1 MSKLVGLL
9 TASLGGFL
17 ILMEDTVV
25 EFLLLKPP
33 GLLGGFLPLTE
44 VFLLSLM
51 LISLEIDKKKFH
63 FGKFLKKI
71 GEQIVFCWQEVDL
84 IYEGVI
90 AKS

>member
-1 MSKLVGLL
+1 
-9 TASLGGFL
+9 
-17 ILMEDTVV
+17 MEDTVV

-63 FGKFLKKI
+63 FGKFLKKLVNKLFFV
-71 GEQIVFCWQEVDL
+71 GKKL
-84 IYEGVI
+84 I
-90 AKS
+90 

>member
-1 MSKLVGLL
+1 MGGGPSSPMSKLVGLL

-63 FGKFLKKI
+63 FGKFL
-71 GEQIVFCWQEVDL
+71 ENWRTSCFL
-84 IYEGVI
+84 L
-90 AKS
+90 ARS